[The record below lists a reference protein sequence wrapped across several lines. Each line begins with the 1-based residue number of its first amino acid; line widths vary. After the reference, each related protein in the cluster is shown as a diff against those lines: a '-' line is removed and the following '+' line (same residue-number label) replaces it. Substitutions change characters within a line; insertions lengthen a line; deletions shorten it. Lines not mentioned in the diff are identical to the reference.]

1 MAKAIW
7 KDQVIAVSDSFEE
20 VEGNLY
26 FPPGSVR
33 REYLKSASKRTTCPR
48 KGEASY
54 YDIVVDGETNADA
67 AWYYADPKP
76 AAARIKDH
84 VAFWRGVRVER

>member
-7 KDQVIAVSDSFEE
+7 KDQVIAESDSFEE

>member
-7 KDQVIAVSDSFEE
+7 KDQVIAESDSFEE

-54 YDIVVDGETNADA
+54 YIVVDGETNADA